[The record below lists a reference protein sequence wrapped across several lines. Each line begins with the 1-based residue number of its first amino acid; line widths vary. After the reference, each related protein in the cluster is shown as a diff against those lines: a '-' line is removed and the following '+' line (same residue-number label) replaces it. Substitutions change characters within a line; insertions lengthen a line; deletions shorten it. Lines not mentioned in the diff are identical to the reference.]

1 MMENYPFGGEQDLQ
15 AVRNLLENLPS
26 GTSLVDFEENMQLE
40 SVRSKARIWRQSQ
53 DVIAFA
59 YVDDYNNLWFE
70 CLPDFPL
77 VDQLET
83 EIIEWGITCTRK
95 RNIETG
101 QSNTLDYSCSAD
113 DSHRLQLLE
122 KHGFFREAVRSLHYS
137 LNLRQP
143 AQLYPLPEG
152 FSIRP
157 VKGEEELDKL
167 VALHRAAFGTD
178 QMTVEYRLAMMS
190 TPQYLPEVDLVA
202 EDVCGELAAFCVCG
216 FEDIHTGIGYTDPI
230 GVHPDHQ
237 RKGLGAAIVSAGMRK
252 LGELGVTRVELGT
265 SSENIAMQRLAEK
278 LGFRLTAEKLWFS
291 KEVNGP

>member
-1 MMENYPFGGEQDLQ
+1 MDNFLFGGEQDLQ
-15 AVRNLLENLPS
+15 AMRDFLGTLSS

-53 DVIAFA
+53 EVIAFA
-59 YVDDYNNLWFE
+59 CVDDFNNLWFE
-70 CLPDFPL
+70 CLPDFPHL
-77 VDQLET
+77 DQLET
-83 EIIEWGITCTRK
+83 EIIDWGITCIRK

-101 QSNTLDYSCSAD
+101 QSNTLDFSCSAD

-122 KHGFFREAVRSLHYS
+122 KHGFTREAVRSLHYS
-137 LNLRQP
+137 LNLSKP
-143 AQLYPLPEG
+143 AHLYPFPEG

-167 VALHRAAFGTD
+167 VALHRVAFGTD
-178 QMTVEYRLAMMS
+178 QMTVEYRRAMMS

-202 EDVCGELAAFCVCG
+202 EDAWGELAAFCVCG

-237 RKGLGAAIVSAGMRK
+237 RKGLGTAIVSAGIQK
-252 LGELGVTRVELGT
+252 LAELGATRVELGT

-278 LGFRLTAEKLWFS
+278 LDFQLVSEKLWFS
-291 KEVNGP
+291 KEVG